1 VDRIEAAERRGSGGG
16 GEQTD
21 LVVDL
26 NQADGR
32 NDRIDRG
39 FRCAESPPRTPEL
52 DLADDTRRLTR
63 PPSKLLA

>member
-16 GEQTD
+16 GKHTD
-21 LVVDL
+21 VVVDL
-26 NQADGR
+26 NQADAR

-39 FRCAESPPRTPEL
+39 FGRTESPPRAPKL
-52 DLADDTRRLTR
+52 DLADDTRRLKR